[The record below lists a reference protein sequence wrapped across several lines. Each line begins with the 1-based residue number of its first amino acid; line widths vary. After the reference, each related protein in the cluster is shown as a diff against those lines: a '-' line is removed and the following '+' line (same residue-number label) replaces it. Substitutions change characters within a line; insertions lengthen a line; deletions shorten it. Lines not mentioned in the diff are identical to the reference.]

1 MFSWALD
8 PIVLP
13 GASAARGQAAAFNPS
28 RVVNWNTAAP
38 GESGAA
44 AHALAPNGDSIQS
57 GDLGNKSGHR
67 SNSSVSSN
75 ETGLSERPLVQALEA
90 LSLWPPELSQDDK
103 SEIFHGLL
111 IPSGATARAV
121 MSGRSSMRNGLTRGT
136 DRWQVGW
143 RAGQIVLV
151 KCSAAARN

>member
-1 MFSWALD
+1 MQIQEKSN
-8 PIVLP
+8 ITIRKKVSLP
-13 GASAARGQAAAFNPS
+13 Q
-28 RVVNWNTAAP
+28 
-38 GESGAA
+38 
-44 AHALAPNGDSIQS
+44 I
-57 GDLGNKSGHR
+57 
-67 SNSSVSSN
+67 
-75 ETGLSERPLVQALEA
+75 
-90 LSLWPPELSQDDK
+90 WPPELSQDDK
-103 SEIFHGLL
+103 SEIFHALL